1 MTTSERPRDP
11 GDRSADE
18 GDRTEAGFRVLLVDD
33 EPEIL
38 RSLEDLFSEEGY
50 DVVAAGSGSE
60 AIAALE
66 ARAFPLVITD
76 LRMPPPDGLELLRIT
91 KSRWPQ
97 TEVILL
103 TAFATRETAREALR
117 AGALEYVE
125 KPYKEFE
132 MVLRVG
138 RVHERWKLA
147 RRSRELEADRAALES
162 QREELTRRV
171 ETLEETF
178 AQEASFENLV
188 ARSAAMREVF
198 YLARRVAST
207 EATVLLRGESGTGKT
222 ALARAIHLA
231 SPRRGR
237 PFLKVNCA
245 ALPESLLESE
255 LFGHERGAFTGAVRR
270 KDGLFAAADG
280 GTLFLDEI
288 GDVSPAIQLKLLQ
301 VLEERTFL
309 TVGGTRPMQVDVRI
323 VAATNRA
330 LEEAIAAGTFRADL
344 FYRLNVFPITIP
356 PLRERP
362 EDVPPLVERFLK
374 RKGMS
379 PDRVTPEAVK
389 ALMARPLPG
398 NVRELENLLERAMI
412 LAEGGD
418 LTGATLEPP
427 PQQTGP
433 KSSSGMEIPDGGLVL
448 EELEKELILKALAKA
463 HGNKSQAAA
472 LLGLTRR
479 TLYSRMGRY
488 GIAP

>member
-1 MTTSERPRDP
+1 MTTNDRPRPPAGLP
-11 GDRSADE
+11 GSGA
-18 GDRTEAGFRVLLVDD
+18 GDTGFRMLVVDD

-38 RSLEDLFSEEGY
+38 RSLEDLLSEEGY
-50 DVVAAGSGSE
+50 DVDVAGSGSE
-60 AIAALE
+60 ALAALE
-66 ARAFPLVITD
+66 ARSYVLVITD
-76 LRMPPPDGLELLRIT
+76 LRMPPPDGLALLRAV
-91 KSRWPQ
+91 KERWPQ

-147 RRSRELEADRAALES
+147 RRSRELEDDRAALES
-162 QREELTRRV
+162 QREVLSRRV

-188 ARSAAMREVF
+188 ARSAAMKEVF
-198 YLARRVAST
+198 YLARRVAAT
-207 EATVLLRGESGTGKT
+207 DATVLLRGESGTGKT

-270 KDGLFAAADG
+270 KDGLFAVADG

-288 GDVSPAIQLKLLQ
+288 GDVTPALQLKLLQ
-301 VLEERTFL
+301 VLEEKTFL
-309 TVGGTRPMQVDVRI
+309 TVGGTRPVRVDVRI
-323 VAATNRA
+323 VTATNRA
-330 LEEAIAAGTFRADL
+330 LEEAIAQGTFRADL

-356 PLRERP
+356 PLRERR
-362 EDVPPLVERFLK
+362 EDIPPLVERFLK
-374 RKGMS
+374 QKGVR
-379 PDRVTPEAVK
+379 PDAVEPEALQ
-389 ALMARPLPG
+389 ALMAHPLPG
-398 NVRELENLLERAMI
+398 NVREIENILERALI
-412 LAEGGD
+412 IAGGAIV
-418 LTGATLEPP
+418 TAGAIQPP
-427 PQQTGP
+427 PP
-433 KSSSGMEIPDGGLVL
+433 AARSNSSGGMEIPDEGLVL
-448 EELEKELILKALAKA
+448 EDLEKELILKSLAKA
-463 HGNKSQAAA
+463 QGNKSKAAA

-479 TLYSRMGRY
+479 TLYSRMERY